1 MKSDIRNARDCGVT
15 PGFPHDNT
23 KRVALQRAADEMRCA
38 VGRTIYVP
46 TGGSEFAGTFVEIS
60 TATRAAGTVC
70 IRGEGSAT
78 VAHSVG
84 SNLFVLTDASNNCS
98 SGGTI
103 ESPGRVQWDGKYLT
117 VGDLERNVVDR
128 IAVTGTQ
135 GNIEAT
141 VDFNNVQLA
150 GSWIH
155 GNKIVDPE
163 PGDANVLFFDYPK
176 GGTSTRTITDG
187 IDGPLSVTVSSVP
200 K

>member
-1 MKSDIRNARDCGVT
+1 VDGFSYYQHNNRFALAELAR
-15 PGFPHDNT
+15 
-23 KRVALQRAADEMRCA
+23 
-38 VGRTIYVP
+38 
-46 TGGSEFAGTFVEIS
+46 GTHHFKAI
-60 TATRAAGTVC
+60 TV
-70 IRGEGSAT
+70 
-78 VAHSVG
+78 
-84 SNLFVLTDASNNCS
+84 N
-98 SGGTI
+98 GTI
-103 ESPGRVQWDGKYLT
+103 ESPGQVQWDGKYLT

-163 PGDANVLFFDYPK
+163 PGDANVLFFDYAK